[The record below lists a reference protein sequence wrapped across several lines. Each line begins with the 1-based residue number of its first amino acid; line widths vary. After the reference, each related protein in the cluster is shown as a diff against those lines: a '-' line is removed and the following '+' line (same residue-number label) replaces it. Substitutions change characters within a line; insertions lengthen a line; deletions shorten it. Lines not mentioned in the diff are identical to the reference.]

1 MGVGFCADLSWLI
14 QSSCGNNV
22 AYVCEQVH
30 KSLSGLESILVHV
43 SRHIINTPLSDVH
56 SESPSVLFQRLFSA
70 AHSYRRLS
78 KAAVHAQLSLWLVAY
93 TRPWIL
99 GQWNVPNTSR
109 YTSRALRSR
118 AQSQSIEGP
127 KLWPNTFS
135 ALFFSFFNWPTFE
148 LSTLHIPKI
157 LNWNRRYKPEVHRL
171 FARFSMH
178 WDEISLMLYAG
189 YFWDTKLR

>member
-135 ALFFSFFNWPTFE
+135 ALFFLFLIDQH
-148 LSTLHIPKI
+148 LSCQRCTYLRSLTEIVVTSQ
-157 LNWNRRYKPEVHRL
+157 RYTDFLLDFLCIEMKFR
-171 FARFSMH
+171 
-178 WDEISLMLYAG
+178 
-189 YFWDTKLR
+189 